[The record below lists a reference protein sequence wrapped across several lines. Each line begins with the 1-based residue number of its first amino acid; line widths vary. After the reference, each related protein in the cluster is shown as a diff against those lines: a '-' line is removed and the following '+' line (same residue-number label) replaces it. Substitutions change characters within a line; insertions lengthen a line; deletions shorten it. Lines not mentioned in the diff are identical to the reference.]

1 MTSNLLV
8 KVCGM
13 REAENI
19 RQVEALGIDY
29 MGFIF
34 YPKSPR
40 YVAERP
46 EYLPVSCKRIGVFVN
61 AEEDFIEQKIS
72 EFCLDGIQLHGS
84 ESAKQCRRLKD
95 AFDGLVIK
103 AVSIADE
110 ADVVKA
116 RIYTDACDALLFD
129 TPCTGYGG
137 SGKGFDLNLL
147 TDADFSACPFF
158 LSGGIGLDSL
168 GALNR
173 FHHPNWTGIDIN
185 SRFELSPGLKSPE
198 LISRFLK
205 GID

>member
-1 MTSNLLV
+1 
-8 KVCGM
+8 M

-84 ESAKQCRRLKD
+84 ESAEQCRRLKD
-95 AFDGLVIK
+95 TFNGLVIK
-103 AVSIADE
+103 AISITGE

-116 RIYTDACDALLFD
+116 RIYADTCDALLFD
-129 TPCTGYGG
+129 TQCATYGG

-168 GALNR
+168 DALNR
-173 FHHPNWTGIDIN
+173 FHHPNWKGIDIN
-185 SRFELSPGLKSPE
+185 SRFELSPSLKSPE

-205 GID
+205 EIV